1 LNKFINLIIYRIERI
16 IDKKNLTNYT
26 LEILTKDLR
35 TIRFVVLS
43 DQMKFFAD
51 LNNYVYQKDHSQIF
65 NFVYKYRQNQDSISE
80 EGWNIFNAKKE
91 FCRQGLDFQDPS
103 IKLKESNL
111 NKNFGLCTTY
121 PDYLVFPTTISDQEI
136 KDASTYRSKN
146 RLPTLSYY
154 YNPKGNMIFG
164 TLWRSSQTKSGL
176 TQSRSFLDEKLL
188 KCIGDLGNK
197 LVIYDA
203 RPYLAA
209 LANRVFNLIIII

>member
-154 YNPKGNMIFG
+154 YNPKGNI
-164 TLWRSSQTKSGL
+164 
-176 TQSRSFLDEKLL
+176 
-188 KCIGDLGNK
+188 